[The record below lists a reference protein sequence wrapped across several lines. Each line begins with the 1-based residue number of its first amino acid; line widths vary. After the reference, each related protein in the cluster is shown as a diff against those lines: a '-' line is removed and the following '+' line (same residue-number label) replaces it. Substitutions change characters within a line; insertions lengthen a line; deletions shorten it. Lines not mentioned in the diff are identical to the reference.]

1 MQLRNLFVTIIT
13 TCLVMA
19 TIGCE
24 KSARVDESNEAQPQQ
39 RIGIYDSR
47 CVAVAFAGNPE
58 HEARTA
64 QELAA
69 LEAAKEEGD
78 PEKIAA
84 ADKIV
89 WDSRKRLHRQGFG
102 TAPVDDIFAF
112 YPEQLEAIKHKH
124 NLVALVCQW
133 DKQTLKTYRNAEQFD
148 ITVDLIDMLNPN
160 ARQRRS
166 ALSMRDHK
174 PLTDKQVERMIQQE
188 MKEH

>member
-13 TCLVMA
+13 ACLVM
-19 TIGCE
+19 TIIGCE
-24 KSARVDESNEAQPQQ
+24 KTARVDESNEAQPQQ
-39 RIGIYDSR
+39 RIGVYDSR

-64 QELAA
+64 QEMAA
-69 LEAAKEEGD
+69 LEAAKQQGD
-78 PEKIAA
+78 PDSIAA

-89 WDSRKRLHRQGFG
+89 WDSRKRLHHQGFG

-112 YPEQLEAIKHKH
+112 YPEQLEAIKQKH
-124 NLVALVCQW
+124 NLVTLVSQW
-133 DKQTLKTYRNAEQFD
+133 DKQTLKTYRNTEQID

-166 ALSMRDHK
+166 ALSIRDHK
-174 PLTDKQVERMIQQE
+174 PLTDKQVEKVIEQE